1 MIFSAIILTTNAAC
15 SYKVPN
21 VDDIVFDVPLDA
33 DFADT
38 DMDEGGNGRFR
49 KTRNVNNVNSVNNDI
64 FQPLRIHLYYDKI
77 SIDKLTTNVQF
88 FVNTSLLPEAVNY
101 WQAALAVRPT
111 AIPIR
116 LYRKCESNLYY
127 MRVYE
132 KRQSCVLGCKKETSC
147 GEVIIPDEHLYQCRY
162 CTSPESQNCGFN
174 GPPDGVGV
182 PNTDFLLYVSAV
194 LSERCKNVDTVAYAA
209 HCQQEADL
217 DRPIAGHVNLCPNA
231 LSTAL
236 HDREVLLSTVKHE
249 ILHALGF
256 SAGLYAFFRDDN
268 GNPRTRRNRYNKPI
282 SLNKDRSYYNWDPST
297 IQTIIRNDWWT
308 AEGMVPHPVHVMV
321 TPRVQQ
327 EARQHFNCLDL
338 EGAELENQGGDGT
351 AFTHW
356 EKRLFENEAMTG
368 THTQNPVYSRLT
380 FALLEDSGWY
390 KANYSAA
397 EELHWGH
404 HLGCEFAR
412 KSCGEW
418 IRNRREKNLL
428 LAPFCDEIK
437 HDGKR
442 SLATTRCTTQ
452 RDSLA
457 LCNLIPY
464 QKPLPLEYRN
474 FAFLDEVQ
482 DDSAIYYGGSVE
494 LADYCPYNQ
503 EFEWK
508 ALNSSERRDSR
519 CELDGNFTPNQANS
533 ILEVYGNQSKCFDL
547 ATFWTERKCGR
558 IRTFLQYKAGCYQ
571 YECSEGRLN
580 IGLFNESFF
589 YPCYFTGQYVHIR
602 KIINGWLREGVIICP
617 PCEEICHSGHFSLDD
632 KFGYCQEINKDEI
645 PEYVGDMLLN
655 EPCAASTSHYSFIFF
670 LSIFLIRFLHT
681 YIVPGIFCD
690 FSIVY
695 FCNKS
700 Y

>member
-1 MIFSAIILTTNAAC
+1 MIFLTIILTTSGATC

-21 VDDIVFDVPLDA
+21 VDDIVFDVPLDYMES
-33 DFADT
+33 DRED
-38 DMDEGGNGRFR
+38 GSGRFR
-49 KTRNVNNVNSVNNDI
+49 KTRDVNDVNVDNSV
-64 FQPLRIHLYYDKI
+64 FRPLRIHLHYDRI
-77 SIDKLTTNVQF
+77 SIGKLMKSIQY

-101 WQAALAVRPT
+101 WQNALAVRPT
-111 AIPIR
+111 ATPIR
-116 LYRKCESNLYY
+116 LNRQINFIKKCVSNLYY
-127 MRVYE
+127 MRLYE

-162 CTSPESQNCGFN
+162 CTSQESQNCGIT

-194 LSERCKNVDTVAYAA
+194 L
-209 HCQQEADL
+209 
-217 DRPIAGHVNLCPNA
+217 PIAGHVNLCPNA
-231 LSTAL
+231 LSIAL

-282 SLNKDRSYYNWDPST
+282 SLNKDRGYYNWDPST
-297 IQTIIRNDWWT
+297 IQTIVRNDWWT
-308 AEGMVPHPVHVMV
+308 AEGMAPHPVHIMV

-327 EARQHFNCLDL
+327 EARWHFNCMDL

-351 AFTHW
+351 ALTHW

-404 HLGCEFAR
+404 HLGCEFAK

-442 SLATTRCTTQ
+442 SLATTRCTAQ

-457 LCNLIPY
+457 LCNL
-464 QKPLPLEYRN
+464 
-474 FAFLDEVQ
+474 
-482 DDSAIYYGGSVE
+482 
-494 LADYCPYNQ
+494 

-508 ALNSSERRDSR
+508 APNSSGRRDSR
-519 CELDGNFTPNQANS
+519 CELDGNFSPGQANS
-533 ILEVYGNQSKCFDL
+533 MLEVYGSRSKCFDF
-547 ATFWTERKCGR
+547 ATLWTERKCGR

-580 IGLFNESFF
+580 IALFNESFF

-602 KIINGWLREGVIICP
+602 KPSTCNMGLFFHTSRNHCFEASGESHLETAGVP
-617 PCEEICHSGHFSLDD
+617 
-632 KFGYCQEINKDEI
+632 
-645 PEYVGDMLLN
+645 
-655 EPCAASTSHYSFIFF
+655 
-670 LSIFLIRFLHT
+670 
-681 YIVPGIFCD
+681 
-690 FSIVY
+690 
-695 FCNKS
+695 
-700 Y
+700 